1 MKRIGLLIVLVLL
14 VSACSRSEIL
24 ESEEVLT
31 AASCTVTV
39 AKSGGNHTTL
49 QAAATVAN
57 PGDIVCV
64 RAGTYREYV
73 SFSRSGRAGQRII
86 YMAYPGEKVIFDG
99 AGPTRREYGPG
110 IFEVDNS
117 SYLTFYGFEL
127 SNGATD
133 GMLVYNS
140 KYVTV
145 NRMIFSY
152 NHVSGVNF
160 YSDSPNQATYN
171 RVANSVA
178 HHNNGTGGNSD
189 GFKTYSDSFMTIR
202 NNISYANSD
211 DGFDTWLGRN
221 NTLEFNL
228 SYGNGWGPN
237 GNGNGGGFKLGGLDG
252 SLQGGYNTVRF
263 NASYGNLS
271 EGFNTNNGTRN
282 ILYNNTAC
290 DNPKDFRSYGTTGQ
304 ELNILQNNLACNND
318 NNVFAS
324 SDNHSNNSWNLGI
337 STAFLS
343 KDTGSSTFLRLP
355 SGSPAI
361 DRGVNVG
368 LTYAGSAPDLG
379 AFEAGLRWPRK
390 ATP

>member
-1 MKRIGLLIVLVLL
+1 MKATSLFIILLLL
-14 VSACSRSEIL
+14 LTACSQSEML
-24 ESEEVLT
+24 EEEILT
-31 AASCTVTV
+31 AASCTITV
-39 AKSGGNHTTL
+39 ANSGGNYTTL
-49 QAAATVAN
+49 QAAANVAN

-64 RAGTYREYV
+64 RAGHYREYV
-73 SFSRSGRAGQRII
+73 TFNRSGKAGQRII
-86 YMAYPGEKVIFDG
+86 YMAYPGEKVVFDG
-99 AGPTRREYGPG
+99 SGPTRREFGPG
-110 IFEVDNS
+110 LFQVENA
-117 SYLTFYGFEL
+117 SYLAFYGFEI

-145 NRMIFSY
+145 NRLIFSY
-152 NHVSGVNF
+152 NYVSGINF
-160 YSDSPNQATYN
+160 YSDIPNQATYN
-171 RVANSVA
+171 RVVNSVA

-189 GFKTYSDSFMTIR
+189 GFKTYSDSFMTFR

-237 GNGNGGGFKLGGLDG
+237 GNGNGGGFKLGGMDG

-282 ILYNNTAC
+282 VLYNNTGC

-304 ELNILQNNLACNND
+304 ELNTLQNNLACD
-318 NNVFAS
+318 NGNSVFAA
-324 SDNHSNNSWNLGI
+324 SDVQNNNSWNLTINTI
-337 STAFLS
+337 SFLS
-343 KDTGSSTFLRLP
+343 KDTGSSNFLRLP

-368 LTYAGSAPDLG
+368 LSYAGSAPDLG
-379 AFEAGLRWPRK
+379 AFEVGLPWPRK
-390 ATP
+390 AIP